1 MSVQLIVYPQNFDG
15 VTNAISGSSTEFIVN
30 GINFTNLS
38 DANSY
43 DSNTSSLG
51 SISMIVFNSNN
62 TISNW
67 STNNIPST
75 SYSITYT
82 ASDTAM
88 TFFISYQNTS
98 ATTWTINNI
107 SVQPVVGAVNSG
119 AIQILGDGQVIV
131 DLYEDEDLPLTLSV
145 DDFKNVAEKVQS
157 YSKAFNLPATKRNNI
172 IFDHIFEITRE
183 VVSAGGLLFNPYK
196 RTQCVLKQDGFILFE
211 GFLRLLDVTD
221 KEGEISYNVNL
232 YSEVVAL
239 ADTLKDRAF
248 RDLDFK
254 EQDTIII

>member
-51 SISMIVFNSNN
+51 SISMIDTLINQPPLVNAWQRFRTTSSGTPTLPTSTSNNLVLSAASTSTSTGVYQKLTNLTIGQNYTLTINSASIPAGKYQIGVFNSNN
-62 TISNW
+62 TISTW

-119 AIQILGDGQVIV
+119 AIQILGDGQVIC

-172 IFDHIFEITRE
+172 IFDAYF
-183 VVSAGGLLFNPYK
+183 
-196 RTQCVLKQDGFILFE
+196 
-211 GFLRLLDVTD
+211 
-221 KEGEISYNVNL
+221 
-232 YSEVVAL
+232 
-239 ADTLKDRAF
+239 
-248 RDLDFK
+248 
-254 EQDTIII
+254 